1 MNEPPAEN
9 RLPHS
14 VQPWLSYRRK
24 RFWGVIFV
32 LAYILGGFFLV
43 PPILRGQVVSSLQK
57 SLDRPVTLEG
67 AGFNPLT
74 LGVNFYG
81 LRIIE
86 KDKSPLLGFDRLH
99 VRLSPASLW
108 QFAWSI
114 GDITLEGLKGDLI
127 RFGKGDTNVGRLIQT
142 LSPKKDPTRPAKDEQ
157 GVRLIVAH
165 LAIRNASATFTDRVP
180 ETPFTTQI
188 GPINAEIEH
197 FSTLPDKTGQQ
208 HIVVDLEKGSRLD
221 WSSQSS
227 LDPLTSSG
235 HVKAKGPY
243 LPLLARYLGAA
254 LKISAPSGVLEADL
268 DYRLEEHADGDFGV
282 SVDHLG
288 LTVSDLDLREK
299 DAPAPFLAVPKLQ
312 IAGGHFA
319 WPERQAGADS
329 LSVDGMT
336 LALRREQ
343 DGTIAPMPWAAA
355 GSPEQPPQQQQEK
368 KADWTV
374 ALGKVEVRKA
384 KATFEDRTLHDAGKI
399 EIASLDLSAESLSNK
414 ADSAFPFS
422 VTAGLAPGGTIKIEG
437 KAAALPKV
445 TLDGKLT
452 ITDLPIAIAQPYLH
466 DTAKLAI
473 EDGKL
478 DIQGDV
484 TLHDPEGLK
493 IAGQGEVRSLKV
505 RDEVQKGPLVSW
517 DKLSIDRYVYHHDK
531 NDLNISQITL
541 AGPFVRFQIAQDHS
555 TNFTHLFAAPA
566 PAPGAAAPI
575 KVTVGKITVEKGS
588 ADYGDASLPLPFATH
603 ITDMQG
609 KIVALSSSA
618 SSASGVALHGQV
630 DQYGEVTVSG
640 KVNPFHVGK
649 GMKVDVAFHNVDF
662 PGLSPYTAKFAGR
675 RIAQGKLDVESQ
687 YAIDDGK
694 LSGSNKVVIREMEL
708 GEKVDVPGA
717 MDLPLDL
724 AISLLKDDEG
734 RITLDLP
741 VSGDINDPQFE
752 MSGVIA
758 KAVGDV
764 LGDLVTAPFK
774 ALAGL
779 FGGAGDKPLDHIDF
793 APGRADLDPPEKE
806 KLQHVAEILQ
816 KRSKI
821 ALVVT
826 GVVDKDADRQKL
838 QRDAL
843 DAAMAKELGE
853 HDMVGRQRKYLE
865 GLAEKKLDKD
875 QLAAVKQSGG
885 GQSDGDDP
893 AYMAALRHEVAKTFP
908 IDEAGLDKL
917 GQARGAAVVDALK
930 QTQGFDPKRVTVK
943 GNKEVKADGDGRI
956 ELKLEAA
963 TRD

>member
-1 MNEPPAEN
+1 MNEPPSI
-9 RLPHS
+9 H
-14 VQPWLSYRRK
+14 PWLSYRRK
-24 RFWGVIFV
+24 RFWAV
-32 LAYILGGFFLV
+32 LVVLVYVLGGFFVV

-57 SLDRPVTLEG
+57 SLDRPVALDG

-74 LGVNFYG
+74 LGVDLHG
-81 LRIIE
+81 LRITE
-86 KDKSPLLGFDRLH
+86 KDTSPLLGFDRLH

-114 GDITLEGLKGDLI
+114 GDITLEGFKGDVT
-127 RFGKGDTNVGRLIQT
+127 RFGKGDTNVGRLVQT
-142 LSPKKDPTRPAKDEQ
+142 LSPKKDPTKPAKDEQ

-165 LAIRNASATFTDRVP
+165 LAIKNASATFTDRVP
-180 ETPFTTQI
+180 ETPFTTRI
-188 GPINAEIEH
+188 GPINAEIDH

-208 HIVVDLEKGSRLD
+208 HITVDLEKGSTLD

-243 LPLLARYLGAA
+243 LPLLARYLGDA
-254 LKISAPSGVLEADL
+254 LMMSVPSGVLDADL
-268 DYRLEEHADGDFGV
+268 DYRLEERSDGDFGL
-282 SVDHLG
+282 SVDHLD

-299 DAPAPFLAVPKLQ
+299 DAPAPVLSVPKLQ
-312 IAGGHFA
+312 VTGGHFA

-329 LSVDGMT
+329 LSVDGMNV
-336 LALRREQ
+336 ALRREQ
-343 DGTIAPMPWAAA
+343 DGTIAPMPWAEGGGAE
-355 GSPEQPPQQQQEK
+355 GHPEEK
-368 KADWTV
+368 KADWAV

-384 KATFEDRTLHDAGKI
+384 KATLEDRTLHDAGKI
-399 EIASLDLSAESLSNK
+399 EIASLDLSADSLSNK

-422 VTAGLAPGGTIKIEG
+422 LTAGLAPGGTVKIEG

-445 TLDGKLT
+445 TLDGKLAV
-452 ITDLPIAIAQPYLH
+452 TDLPVALAQPYLH
-466 DTAKLAI
+466 DRAKLAI

-484 TLHDPEGLK
+484 TMHDPEGLK
-493 IAGQGEVRSLKV
+493 IAGQGEIRSLKV
-505 RDEVQKGPLVSW
+505 LDEVQKGQLLSW
-517 DKLSIDRYVYHHDK
+517 DKLSIDRYVYHQDK
-531 NDLNISQITL
+531 NDLNISQVTL

-566 PAPGAAAPI
+566 AAPGKPASPPQAANPI
-575 KVTVGKITVEKGS
+575 KITVGKITVEKGS

-603 ITDMQG
+603 VTDLQG
-609 KIVALSSSA
+609 KIVALSSTA

-675 RIAQGKLDVESQ
+675 RIAKGKLDVESK

-694 LSGSNKVVIREMEL
+694 LNGSNKVVIREMEL

-734 RITLDLP
+734 RISLDLP
-741 VSGDINDPQFE
+741 VNGDINDPHFE

-793 APGRADLDPPEKE
+793 SPGRADLDPPEKE
-806 KLQHVAEILQ
+806 KIQHVGEILQ
-816 KRSKI
+816 KRPQI

-843 DAAMAKELGE
+843 DAAMAKELGD

-865 GLAEKKLDKD
+865 GLAEKKLGKD
-875 QLAAVKQSGG
+875 QLASLKQSGG
-885 GQSDGDDP
+885 GQPDGDDP

-917 GQARGAAVVDALK
+917 AQARGAAVADALK
-930 QTQGFDPKRVTVK
+930 QTQGLDPKRVTVK
-943 GNKEVKADGDGRI
+943 GNKEVKADDDGRI

-963 TRD
+963 ASD